1 MNFNLLKINKKRN
14 EWKLENIELT
24 LVNIFQ
30 FPVGSYKKLLKDRGK
45 YCI

>member
-14 EWKLENIELT
+14 EWKLENIE
-24 LVNIFQ
+24 FQ